1 MGGAASRGA
10 AGQKREDF
18 QLQGTSLH
26 SPPGRKPR
34 DPMARANQGQQDT
47 AQAPQAPAGAVPARR
62 PKPEGARADKFAVP
76 QGRAGKAAAAKSK
89 PWGEKPPT
97 PQELASEEVTP
108 RAQAARRKLE
118 EQEDLS
124 IEQQMAQQYKAFEAE
139 QKRKEAGSEAA
150 RRKLEEQEDLSIE
163 QQMAQQYK
171 AFEAEQKRKEAG
183 SEAARRK
190 LEEQEDLSIELQMVQ
205 QYKAFAKQKQ
215 EQEAL
220 AEADDLLNA
229 FGPPRNSTASTQPHT
244 QKSDQKSNGGT
255 SDARSSP
262 EATRS
267 GPVKNER
274 PLATSFS
281 PDSGDQEMRNEV
293 SCILPEKLF
302 LTNFRGVENVEE
314 LQRLNIKHILCVNE
328 QSNSHPDK
336 FNYFNIDT
344 LEDQEDH
351 DATPYFVQV
360 KKFTDKAIKSGGGVV
375 FHCAAGISRSATMM
389 ISYLMASKRL
399 SLYEAFQLTYTRRR
413 VTWPN
418 RAFMRQLI
426 VYERKLQGDGWLTGK
441 TPSITLATWD
451 AWTSGE
457 DAMSHAKLAKQ
468 QSVKEMERQSSLK
481 GKDTAQFQRYLAH
494 MAKQPAATK
503 R

>member
-1 MGGAASRGA
+1 MGGAASRGP
-10 AGQKREDF
+10 GGGEGKE
-18 QLQGTSLH
+18 LKINGTSLN

-34 DPMARANQGQQDT
+34 DPMARANQGQQQAP
-47 AQAPQAPAGAVPARR
+47 AQTAPQAPPAVAVHTRR
-62 PKPEGARADKFAVP
+62 PQPAGARADKFAVP
-76 QGRAGKAAAAKSK
+76 QGRAGACPGAAKSK
-89 PWGEKPPT
+89 PWGDKPPT
-97 PQELASEEVTP
+97 PQELAAEECTP

-124 IEQQMAQQYKAFEAE
+124 IEQQTAQQYKAFEAE
-139 QKRKEAGSEAA
+139 QKRKEAGASAA

-163 QQMAQQYK
+163 QQMA
-171 AFEAEQKRKEAG
+171 
-183 SEAARRK
+183 
-190 LEEQEDLSIELQMVQ
+190 Q

-229 FGPPRNSTASTQPHT
+229 FGPPRNSTQP
-244 QKSDQKSNGGT
+244 QKSDQKSKVRT
-255 SDARSSP
+255 SDLRSST
-262 EATRS
+262 EAMASRS
-267 GPVKNER
+267 GPVNNDR
-274 PLATSFS
+274 SLATSFS

-293 SCILPEKLF
+293 SCILPERLF

-328 QSNSHPDK
+328 QTNSHPEK

-351 DATPYFVQV
+351 DATPYFLQV
-360 KKFTDKAIKSGGGVV
+360 KKFTDQAIKAGGGVV

-399 SLYEAFQLTYTRRR
+399 SLYEAFQLTYSRRR
-413 VTWPN
+413 VAWPN
-418 RAFMRQLI
+418 RSFMRQLI
-426 VYERKLQGDGWLTGK
+426 VYERKLQSDGWLTGK

-457 DAMSHAKLAKQ
+457 DTVSLAKQ

-481 GKDTAQFQRYLAH
+481 GKDSAQFQKYLAH
-494 MAKQPAATK
+494 MAKHPAATK